1 MPKPSTSRRNRPDN
15 LVLHL
20 QWFNDPGAFFTRC
33 HQALV
38 ADGLLAFSTFGA
50 TNMHE
55 IRQLTGHG
63 LDYPSIKELQA
74 LLSPGFDILHA
85 EEEVISLPSPL
96 PRQC

>member
-1 MPKPSTSRRNRPDN
+1 MYKR
-15 LVLHL
+15 
-20 QWFNDPGAFFTRC
+20 QFFTRC

-63 LDYPSIKELQA
+63 LDYLSIEELQA
-74 LLSPGFDILHA
+74 LLSPGFDILHT
-85 EEEVISLPSPL
+85 EEEDVYKRQGWLCNPTRKRYTKLPT
-96 PRQC
+96 R